1 MYLPA
6 HQGALHPALSSLQLV
21 HIALAHGSPAL
32 LSAFGHRPGSCASC
46 PPPLLPW
53 HPAAT
58 QPRDT
63 HRWSLVSL
71 HLVTATKPQLSPPM
85 ALLHPQPLTT
95 AFVTTQCSLS
105 HSGQAADTG
114 IGQNWMEDESSRHKP
129 AGTCSRQAAAA
140 WASTPWPVGSLQEK
154 PVQDPE
160 MPTMAPGASC
170 SALPVPWQ

>member
-1 MYLPA
+1 MCLPA
-6 HQGALHPALSSLQLV
+6 HQGALHPAVSSLQLI

-32 LSAFGHRPGSCASC
+32 LSAFGHRPGSCTSC

-63 HRWSLVSL
+63 HQSLVSPP
-71 HLVTATKPQLSPPM
+71 LVTATEPQLSSPM

-105 HSGQAADTG
+105 HSGEAADSG
-114 IGQNWMEDESSRHKP
+114 IGQTWMEDEPTRPHSQAQTSRDTLKAGCSSLGP
-129 AGTCSRQAAAA
+129 WAASRRNLCR
-140 WASTPWPVGSLQEK
+140 TLRCP
-154 PVQDPE
+154 
-160 MPTMAPGASC
+160 PGAAC